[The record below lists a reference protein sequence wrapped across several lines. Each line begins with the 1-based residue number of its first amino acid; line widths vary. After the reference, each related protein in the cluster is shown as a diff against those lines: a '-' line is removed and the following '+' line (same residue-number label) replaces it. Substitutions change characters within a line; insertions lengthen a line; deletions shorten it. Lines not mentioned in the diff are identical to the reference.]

1 MAHKAYLLRDYRAR
15 HLHRFYAVDPDICV
29 VKYVFRRSAAKKKNK
44 FQGEN
49 QQKGINFPRWLA
61 VDQVH

>member
-29 VKYVFRRSAAKKKNK
+29 VKYVFRRSAAKKKK
-44 FQGEN
+44 Q
-49 QQKGINFPRWLA
+49 ISR
-61 VDQVH
+61 